1 MSAGLHIHFVVAD
14 PESRNHGKA
23 LNGMDAFSREFW
35 GQKDKGV
42 KVLDLFRADLTVSVN
57 KDIFD
62 IRIGLKRSE
71 IEVRIGQTSVWSAEV
86 TR

>member
-1 MSAGLHIHFVVAD
+1 M
-14 PESRNHGKA
+14 
-23 LNGMDAFSREFW
+23 
-35 GQKDKGV
+35 
-42 KVLDLFRADLTVSVN
+42 
-57 KDIFD
+57 FD